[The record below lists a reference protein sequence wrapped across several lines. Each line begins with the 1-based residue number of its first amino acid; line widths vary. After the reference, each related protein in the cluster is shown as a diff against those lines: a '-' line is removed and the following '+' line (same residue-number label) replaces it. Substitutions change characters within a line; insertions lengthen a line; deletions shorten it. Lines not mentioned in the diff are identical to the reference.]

1 MKFYIGDALITQFVF
16 RNRELSGSRRENEVS
31 ANILIRN
38 RHKTKYSYWTEVE
51 KIGSIDDLQQLE
63 NSVRQSLYQIR
74 AHKIQS
80 EIDVDFGMDNEQ
92 QLENFSWVTDEN
104 MNVPLKQEDQNM
116 QFYHTYRDITCSAS
130 SSLESYSGIF
140 GSPADYYVS
149 QILEA
154 SYRPHEL
161 SSTKAQV
168 QTSFQT
174 PVKTRFTQEEK
185 GKAKMYEEDLP
196 CAVLQSKCDSSDSS
210 DQRSQRV
217 SLSQKKLDD
226 KTLLK
231 TGTDRAFYLKLSN
244 AFSALDCEAD
254 TG

>member
-104 MNVPLKQEDQNM
+104 MNVPLKQEDPNM

-140 GSPADYYVS
+140 VNLALPKLRFKHHLKLPSKQDLLKKKREKLRCMKKTYLVLFSSRSVTAQTQVING
-149 QILEA
+149 
-154 SYRPHEL
+154 HKEL
-161 SSTKAQV
+161 V
-168 QTSFQT
+168 
-174 PVKTRFTQEEK
+174 
-185 GKAKMYEEDLP
+185 
-196 CAVLQSKCDSSDSS
+196 
-210 DQRSQRV
+210 
-217 SLSQKKLDD
+217 KKLDD